1 LDKQSRD
8 HAPIEIAGSD
18 PTREHPFLI
27 PMVDK
32 QLRSSFLSIIP
43 SKYGKILLMKFNWK
57 IFVFLAFLVF
67 IVYFN
72 SLGNDFV
79 SDDIA
84 AIKNNPNIDN
94 VSYIFQ
100 QPFFNI
106 NPRSL
111 TISLTNKVF
120 GLNPVFYRLP
130 NILFHLGS
138 VWIIYILIGLFFKS
152 PVPFFTASLFA
163 VHPILIEGVTWIS
176 GGPYSNGTFF
186 ALLAFLLYLLFNQ
199 NREKKFYLFSL
210 LSFIIAFF
218 FCEKLIVLPII
229 FLVYDL
235 CFGKIKNNWQ
245 QLISFFILGSLFALK
260 LMGLLGERIVSLATN
275 YYQQPGFEN
284 PLVQIPVAITSYL
297 KLIFIPFG
305 FTLYHSEEMIFST
318 TTFIIRFI
326 ISLVFLFIL
335 VLSFKKERKIFFWL
349 LFFFISLLPVLT
361 PFKISWIVA
370 ERYVY
375 FGSLGIFVLIAVV
388 IQKIGD
394 LSKNQKVSYLIFCV
408 IIFVLGILTITRNAD
423 WKNQDTLWLAAA
435 KTSPSSAQ
443 NHNNLGDYY
452 GRQRNFQKAIEEFTI
467 ATKLMPNYGDA
478 YHNLASVYYQ
488 TKEYNKALENYQKAI
503 ATNPNLWQSYQNI
516 ASVYF
521 DLKQYPLALD
531 NTKKA
536 ILINPQNS
544 SLHTILG
551 ITYLQTNQKSEA
563 KIEFQKAISL
573 DPQNQ
578 RAKQLLLSL

>member
-1 LDKQSRD
+1 
-8 HAPIEIAGSD
+8 
-18 PTREHPFLI
+18 
-27 PMVDK
+27 
-32 QLRSSFLSIIP
+32 
-43 SKYGKILLMKFNWK
+43 
-57 IFVFLAFLVF
+57 
-67 IVYFN
+67 
-72 SLGNDFV
+72 
-79 SDDIA
+79 
-84 AIKNNPNIDN
+84 
-94 VSYIFQ
+94 
-100 QPFFNI
+100 
-106 NPRSL
+106 
-111 TISLTNKVF
+111 
-120 GLNPVFYRLP
+120 
-130 NILFHLGS
+130 
-138 VWIIYILIGLFFKS
+138 
-152 PVPFFTASLFA
+152 
-163 VHPILIEGVTWIS
+163 
-176 GGPYSNGTFF
+176 
-186 ALLAFLLYLLFNQ
+186 
-199 NREKKFYLFSL
+199 
-210 LSFIIAFF
+210 
-218 FCEKLIVLPII
+218 
-229 FLVYDL
+229 
-235 CFGKIKNNWQ
+235 
-245 QLISFFILGSLFALK
+245 
-260 LMGLLGERIVSLATN
+260 
-275 YYQQPGFEN
+275 
-284 PLVQIPVAITSYL
+284 
-297 KLIFIPFG
+297 
-305 FTLYHSEEMIFST
+305 MIFST

-531 NTKKA
+531 NIKKA